1 MAAKGW
7 QNPDV
12 HARTNELREQ
22 MQKEFQLL
30 PQLTELYASSFD
42 RTVREIKEF
51 YIGDGDVIACLTK
64 MEKRKDLVDM
74 DLHVVSCDG
83 KKKVGIKPA
92 GLLALVWE
100 DKIKP
105 NGAYDH
111 LLGTLKDMGTTCPQG
126 DSHRLFATY
135 VAFSRT

>member
-12 HARTNELREQ
+12 HARTNEMREQ

-51 YIGDGDVIACLTK
+51 YIGYGDVIACLTK
-64 MEKRKDLVDM
+64 MEK
-74 DLHVVSCDG
+74 
-83 KKKVGIKPA
+83 
-92 GLLALVWE
+92 
-100 DKIKP
+100 
-105 NGAYDH
+105 
-111 LLGTLKDMGTTCPQG
+111 
-126 DSHRLFATY
+126 
-135 VAFSRT
+135 